1 MSRSLNHHL
10 FLMRGINTLVSLI
23 KLGAKRRI
31 QDFYLNIIL
40 NYYLF
45 KIFKLLKINKFNYL
59 INILTLIKL
68 KHMFYKV

>member
-45 KIFKLLKINKFNYL
+45 KIFKLLKNNKFNYL
-59 INILTLIKL
+59 INILNLIKL

>member
-45 KIFKLLKINKFNYL
+45 KIFKLLKNNKFNYL

>member
-1 MSRSLNHHL
+1 
-10 FLMRGINTLVSLI
+10 MRGINTLVSLI